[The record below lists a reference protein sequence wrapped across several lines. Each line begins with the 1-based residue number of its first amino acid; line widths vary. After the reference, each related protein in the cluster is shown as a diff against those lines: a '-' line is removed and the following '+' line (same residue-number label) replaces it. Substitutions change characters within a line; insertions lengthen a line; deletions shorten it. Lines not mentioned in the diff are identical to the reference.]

1 MAACHRCGT
10 AFQFSGQVS
19 RQEACRSCHSFL
31 RCCLN
36 CEFYE
41 PRNKNDCAEP
51 EAEPVGD
58 KEGANFCEFFQAS
71 SRQPSAARPARSPAG
86 AGSFDSLFGKN
97 APSDP
102 PAGDAFEDLF
112 KK

>member
-10 AFQFSGQVS
+10 LFGTSSGPVS
-19 RQEACRSCHSFL
+19 RQDSCAKCHGYLRSC
-31 RCCLN
+31 RN

-41 PRNKNDCAEP
+41 PRHKNDCAEP

-58 KEGANFCEFFQAS
+58 KEAANFCEYFAPNKRTGAAAAKAS
-71 SRQPSAARPARSPAG
+71 T
-86 AGSFDSLFGKN
+86 
-97 APSDP
+97 
-102 PAGDAFEDLF
+102 DAFDALF

>member
-10 AFQFSGQVS
+10 VFQFSGQVS
-19 RQEACRSCHSFL
+19 RQEACRSCHAFL

-58 KEGANFCEFFQAS
+58 KEAANFCEFFQAS
-71 SRQPSAARPARSPAG
+71 NRAVAASGSPSRGARS
-86 AGSFDSLFGKN
+86 FDALFGKSGP
-97 APSDP
+97 APASE
-102 PAGDAFEDLF
+102 GDAFEDLF

>member
-19 RQEACRSCHSFL
+19 RQEACRSCHAFL

-58 KEGANFCEFFQAS
+58 KEAANFCEFFQAS
-71 SRQPSAARPARSPAG
+71 HRAVAPSRSTQGARS
-86 AGSFDSLFGKN
+86 FDALFGKN
-97 APSDP
+97 DADTTGG
-102 PAGDAFEDLF
+102 GDAFEDLF